1 VNFDLFVEKAAPDVR
16 LNSIDDPI
24 IETRPLAAES
34 EAVILEGVP
43 EAEPI
48 AGRIFSIPPFG
59 KPRSARRLRNDAC
72 RCSDTKELTATVNAK
87 ANTAT
92 ALAILPRLLAYG
104 EKKEASLIDF
114 KAPEG

>member
-1 VNFDLFVEKAAPDVR
+1 MNFDLFVEKAAPDVR

-72 RCSDTKELTATVNAK
+72 RCSDTNG
-87 ANTAT
+87 ANRNGQCESQHSDSARYPPPF
-92 ALAILPRLLAYG
+92 ACIWG
-104 EKKEASLIDF
+104 KK
-114 KAPEG
+114 GG